1 MKLAVQLVKPA
12 TAIAEGLGPCE
23 NNSAT
28 MNQGMG
34 PGPISKNATKAKMA
48 TMLKYDIHL
57 SWSYKNRGGSLL
69 AISAIIFNKS
79 WFVSTITK
87 LKKNKETYQQ
97 SQGYSH

>member
-1 MKLAVQLVKPA
+1 MKLAVQLEKPA
-12 TAIAEGLGPCE
+12 TAMAEGLGPWE

-57 SWSYKNRGGSLL
+57 SWSYKNKGQKLGYEVIFWHLFYVEL
-69 AISAIIFNKS
+69 ANYLQEVII
-79 WFVSTITK
+79 
-87 LKKNKETYQQ
+87 LE
-97 SQGYSH
+97 